1 MTASA
6 LLLLC
11 AAGSAMAGCAA
22 RPGAIA
28 PVSMGNAYA
37 GASCAEAAALRTS
50 SAERLAI
57 LSRQQ
62 DQAATGDAIGVIL
75 IGVPMSSLAGGDVSG
90 EIAAEKGR
98 VAALD
103 ARLQGC

>member
-1 MTASA
+1 MKPAVLLAA
-6 LLLLC
+6 LAL
-11 AAGSAMAGCAA
+11 AACAA
-22 RPGAIA
+22 RPDAIA
-28 PVSMGNAYA
+28 PVSMGSAYA
-37 GASCAEAAALRTS
+37 GASCAEASALRAG
-50 SAERLAI
+50 SAARLAT

-75 IGVPMSSLAGGDVSG
+75 IGVPVSSLAGGDVAG

-98 VAALD
+98 LNALD

>member
-1 MTASA
+1 MKPA
-6 LLLLC
+6 LIL
-11 AAGSAMAGCAA
+11 AALALAACAA
-22 RPGAIA
+22 RPDAIA

-37 GASCAEAAALRTS
+37 GTSCAEAALLRAQSTAS
-50 SAERLAI
+50 LAT

-75 IGVPMSSLAGGDVSG
+75 IGVPVSSLAGGDVAG

-98 VAALD
+98 LISLD